1 MEKLELADCLLALK
15 PKEPIAFPQCQNRT
29 GYGKPSFPKNIDSC
43 PTLTLFWL
51 KMFLTGQTHQ
61 YIYDNAL
68 VKIDAINMLY
78 DCTGRSVKTW
88 IRCVCSCCSEVLVIL
103 SKFRTRGGTRQK
115 KHPSLQRQPR
125 NKKMT
130 EN

>member
-1 MEKLELADCLLALK
+1 MVSQAS
-15 PKEPIAFPQCQNRT
+15 Q
-29 GYGKPSFPKNIDSC
+29 KNIDSC

-61 YIYDNAL
+61 YIYHNAL
-68 VKIDAINMLY
+68 VEIDAINMLY

-88 IRCVCSCCSEVLVIL
+88 IRCVCCSEVLVIL

-115 KHPSLQRQPR
+115 KHPSLRQPR